1 MKITC
6 PECDGTVSK
15 DGEIYVCDKCHARS
29 DCTSPEYHK
38 THFYCPGCTFQD
50 PHAPMSKEADLRA
63 QLAQRDEMLA
73 KVPTP
78 EQLEDICIVLDAFDT
93 LVLIA
98 KASGQIP
105 DHIAASLGR
114 MTASSEMQDDLR
126 TLAAAILDAGGDD
139 GR

>member
-50 PHAPMSKEADLRA
+50 PHAPMSTEADLRT

-73 KVPTP
+73 KVR
-78 EQLEDICIVLDAFDT
+78 EECDEARRI
-93 LVLIA
+93 
-98 KASGQIP
+98 
-105 DHIAASLGR
+105 GR
-114 MTASSEMQDDLR
+114 WVPLWR
-126 TLAAAILDAGGDD
+126 IIAILDAGGDD